1 MSMAFQALI
10 QTMKAFNDIHDT
22 LLELAEQKKQV
33 LIRNNVEQLTQI
45 VTKENKLIKQIGE
58 LDRQRVEAIGQFLIE
73 KGYKPNP
80 KVTVSDLTKII
91 FNIDDKKELLGL
103 QKQLLGTIR
112 KLRELNQLNQQ
123 LIEHSLAF
131 IDYSLDLY
139 VGPPEDD
146 VIYHKPQQNGYGNKR
161 LGLFDTRA

>member
-1 MSMAFQALI
+1 MAFRALI
-10 QTMKAFNDIHDT
+10 QTMTAFNDIHDT

-33 LIRNNVEQLTQI
+33 LVRNDVEKLTQI
-45 VTKENKLIKQIGE
+45 VSKENKLIKQISE
-58 LDRQRVEAIGQFLIE
+58 LDLLRVEAIGQFLIE

-103 QKQLLGTIR
+103 QKQLLEKIR
-112 KLRELNQLNQQ
+112 NLREMNQLNQQ
-123 LIEHSLAF
+123 LIEHSLSF
-131 IDYSLDLY
+131 IDYSLDLF

-146 VIYHKPQQNGYGNKR
+146 LIYQKPQQNSYNNSRPGI
-161 LGLFDTRA
+161 FDTKA

>member
-1 MSMAFQALI
+1 MAFQALI
-10 QTMKAFNDIHDT
+10 QTMTELNEIHDT
-22 LLELAEQKKQV
+22 LFELAELKKQV
-33 LIRNNVEQLTQI
+33 LIRNDVEQLTQI
-45 VTKENKLIKQIGE
+45 VSKENKLVKQIGE
-58 LDRQRVEAIGQFLIE
+58 LDRQRVEVIGQFLIE

-91 FNIDDKKELLGL
+91 FNIDDKKTLLGL
-103 QKQLLGTIR
+103 QKQLLATIR

-123 LIEHSLAF
+123 LIEHSLSF

-146 VIYHKPQQNGYGNKR
+146 IIYSKPRQNTNGNKR
-161 LGLFDTRA
+161 LGIFDTRA

>member
-1 MSMAFQALI
+1 MAFQALI
-10 QTMKAFNDIHDT
+10 QTMTALNDIHDT

-33 LIRNNVEQLTQI
+33 LIRNDVEQLTQI
-45 VTKENKLIKQIGE
+45 VSKENKLIKQIGE
-58 LDRQRVEAIGQFLIE
+58 WDRQRVEVIGQFLIE

-91 FNIDDKKELLGL
+91 FNVDDKKTLLGL

-112 KLRELNQLNQQ
+112 KLREMNQLNQQ
-123 LIEHSLAF
+123 LIEHSLSF
-131 IDYSLDLY
+131 IDYSLDLF

-146 VIYHKPQQNGYGNKR
+146 VIYHKPKQNSYGNKR
-161 LGLFDTRA
+161 LGVFDTRA